1 MPYDIRW
8 VFFDLGNTLI
18 DEGQAIQD
26 RIRQMVRAMAERG
39 IRATPETVEK
49 AFERAS
55 ARFAVRLVA
64 HVVEQFASTPV
75 DQAFVLQK
83 ARYRKELE
91 EPYPEAR
98 ALLAALAPH
107 YCIGV
112 IANQS
117 AGTEARLG
125 SYGLAPFISFCLS
138 SSEVGLAKPDPEFF
152 WLALGQAQC
161 DPAQAIMVGDR
172 LDNDIRPAKLLGCRT
187 IRVLQGFARAQTP
200 RDAHDEP
207 DYTVRNLSEIAA
219 LLLPRPHSP
228 PELQGGTR
236 GSEQRQQTR

>member
-1 MPYDIRW
+1 MSCGIRW

-18 DEGQAIQD
+18 DERKAIQD
-26 RIRQMVRAMAERG
+26 RIQQMVRALAERG
-39 IRATPETVEK
+39 IQATPETVEK

-55 ARFAVRLVA
+55 AQFAARLVT
-64 HVVEQFASTPV
+64 HVIEQFASTPM

-83 ARYRKELE
+83 ARYCRELE

-98 ALLAALAPH
+98 TLLAALTPH
-107 YCIGV
+107 YHIGV

-117 AGTEARLG
+117 AGTEARLRG
-125 SYGLAPFISFCLS
+125 YGLTPFVSLCLS

-152 WLALGQAQC
+152 WLALRQAQC
-161 DPAQAIMVGDR
+161 GPAEAIVVGDR

-187 IRVLQGFARAQTP
+187 IRVLQGFARVQTP

-207 DYTVRNLSEIAA
+207 DYAVHNLSEIAA
-219 LLLPRPHSP
+219 LLL
-228 PELQGGTR
+228 
-236 GSEQRQQTR
+236 